1 MHAATWRT
9 SYRGL
14 VPDALLDQ
22 LDATRWENGWRR
34 GFESMDPTRV
44 VHVAEIEGRIVG
56 FAGGG
61 RARTGAPPGHV
72 GEVYA
77 LYVHPQHQGQGIGR
91 LLLKAAAEGLVERGL
106 VPIVIW
112 TLFNNPR
119 SRAFYEAHGGAVIGE
134 KREPFDGFEL
144 HEVAYGWQ
152 DPAPLLRR
160 VSASAAPDPDP
171 SGVRPGGSSG
181 CTGSPSRRA
190 ADSRRR
196 SPQ

>member
-1 MHAATWRT
+1 MPTPDLRIRRGVIDDAKEASLLHARTWRT

-14 VPDALLDQ
+14 VPDALLDT

-44 VHVAEIEGRIVG
+44 VHVAEFDGRIVG

-61 RARTGAPPGHV
+61 RARASAPPGYV

-77 LYVHPQHQGQGIGR
+77 IYVSPEHQGQGIGR
-91 LLLKAAAEGLVERGL
+91 VLLKAAAEGLVERGL

-119 SRAFYEAHGGAVIGE
+119 SRGFYESRGGVVIGE
-134 KREPFDGFEL
+134 KREPFNGHEL
-144 HEVAYGWQ
+144 HEVAYGWLEA
-152 DPAPLLRR
+152 APL
-160 VSASAAPDPDP
+160 VE
-171 SGVRPGGSSG
+171 G
-181 CTGSPSRRA
+181 
-190 ADSRRR
+190 
-196 SPQ
+196 